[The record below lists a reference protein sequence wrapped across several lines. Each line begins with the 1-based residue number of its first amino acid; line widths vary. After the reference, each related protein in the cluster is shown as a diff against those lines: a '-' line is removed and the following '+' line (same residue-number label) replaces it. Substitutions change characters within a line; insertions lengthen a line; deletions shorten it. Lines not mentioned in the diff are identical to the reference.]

1 MMSPRFSAIVMLQ
14 GHARTR
20 IDHHDEVRLAAHG
33 GVSALYGDTVAMT
46 GIHEA
51 GQRLRSVNL
60 SLSDPDGAG
69 DDQTSEMIWKA
80 LRSPALRLRRWQVQG
95 HLLQAIEHLLDC
107 AWDGPLQNMLREG
120 VATQLLAHALA
131 SLEPGAP
138 AESAVSERDRLLLE
152 RVRERLHNAPGE
164 EHTLDDLARLA
175 CMSPSTLRAK
185 FQATYQRSVFNWL
198 RERRL
203 EVAREQ
209 LAQGCSVQQA
219 AHFVGYRH
227 ATNFATAFR
236 ERYGIAPSELN

>member
-1 MMSPRFSAIVMLQ
+1 
-14 GHARTR
+14 
-20 IDHHDEVRLAAHG
+20 
-33 GVSALYGDTVAMT
+33 
-46 GIHEA
+46 
-51 GQRLRSVNL
+51 
-60 SLSDPDGAG
+60 
-69 DDQTSEMIWKA
+69 
-80 LRSPALRLRRWQVQG
+80 
-95 HLLQAIEHLLDC
+95 
-107 AWDGPLQNMLREG
+107 
-120 VATQLLAHALA
+120 LLAHALA